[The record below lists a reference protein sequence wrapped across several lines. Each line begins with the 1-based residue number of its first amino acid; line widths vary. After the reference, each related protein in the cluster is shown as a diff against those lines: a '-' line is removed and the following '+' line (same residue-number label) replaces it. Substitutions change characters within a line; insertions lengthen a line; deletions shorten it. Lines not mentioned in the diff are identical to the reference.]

1 MSEPP
6 IIRQP
11 ASPVYT
17 IGHSTRSID
26 ALLSLLGEFS
36 IATLADIRRY
46 PGSRR
51 FPQFS
56 SLALAESVR
65 SAGIGYRHL
74 VDLGGRRRSS
84 GESPNTA
91 WRSESFRAY
100 ADYMATDSFHSA
112 VDQLLDLPAPVAILC
127 AEAVPWRCHRNL
139 VSDELTRRGVE
150 VLHILGPASVR
161 RHELNADAVERDGHL
176 VYPAPGE
183 TPRLF

>member
-11 ASPVYT
+11 ALPSYT
-17 IGHSTRSID
+17 IGHSTRSIEE
-26 ALLSLLGEFS
+26 LLLLLGQFA

-56 SLALAESVR
+56 SAALAESVR
-65 SAGIGYRHL
+65 AAGIGYRHL
-74 VDLGGRRRSS
+74 VELGGRRRSS
-84 GESPNTA
+84 GDSPNTA
-91 WRSESFRAY
+91 WRNESFRAY
-100 ADYMATDSFHSA
+100 ADYMATDTFHAA
-112 VDQLLDLPAPVAILC
+112 VDQLLALPGPVAILC

-150 VLHILGPASVR
+150 VLHILGPATAR
-161 RHELNADAVERDGHL
+161 RHEMNAGAVERDGHL
-176 VYPAPGE
+176 IYPARGE